1 MTNTAMVPNKT
12 TLPLE
17 ISAAPFNWVLLQ
29 ALSEHG
35 SKVFPQFGGLCDTAS
50 VWMLVQALS
59 EHEAKLFTQTL
70 CPSTF
75 KGSAPCFTAEANSEI
90 RLLKW
95 TDGVDVM
102 AMPRAFLSANKTT
115 VSRFSGSSTLPLD
128 NSDWALFQLSV
139 TFLDISRPSTFLSYV
154 PHSLERFPECID
166 FDKGTLDGP
175 KYLEVIGA
183 VEITDGRHTI
193 SWIQVGSSTHGRN
206 SGVSETWRHLRTPLT
221 QFFPGYLGSSPGSC
235 DTNHRNPLMDYSTLE
250 AVM

>member
-1 MTNTAMVPNKT
+1 MVPNKK

-29 ALSEHG
+29 ALSAHG
-35 SKVFPQFGGLCDTAS
+35 AKVFPQFGGLCDTAS

-75 KGSAPCFTAEANSEI
+75 KGSAPCFTAEANSLI

-115 VSRFSGSSTLPLD
+115 ISRFLDLQLSQYRQASPLHLSSTSRHSQWL
-128 NSDWALFQLSV
+128 SQLH
-139 TFLDISRPSTFLSYV
+139 LR
-154 PHSLERFPECID
+154 ID
-166 FDKGTLDGP
+166 FQRQ
-175 KYLEVIGA
+175 I
-183 VEITDGRHTI
+183 
-193 SWIQVGSSTHGRN
+193 
-206 SGVSETWRHLRTPLT
+206 
-221 QFFPGYLGSSPGSC
+221 
-235 DTNHRNPLMDYSTLE
+235 
-250 AVM
+250 